1 MILAELVW
9 QTLGQDSSSHIICI
23 AESNNAVDVIC
34 RRLRDMGLDPVR
46 DTPHYEAS
54 PDLWALTPDR
64 LLGSEGTSSAR
75 RRVVQNA
82 SIVCMTLL
90 RAASSRM
97 RNLRFDLVII
107 DEASQISEAMSWV
120 SLHLGMIPS
129 PWRIVCFR
137 LVYVELKINW
147 LSVAI

>member
-9 QTLGQDSSSHIICI
+9 QTLGQNSSSRIIYI
-23 AESNNAVDVIC
+23 AESNTAVDVIC

-46 DTPHYEAS
+46 DTPHYEAA

-97 RNLRFDLVII
+97 RYLKFDLVII
-107 DEASQISEAMSWV
+107 DEASQVCEAMSWV
-120 SLHLGMIPS
+120 SFLFGVIPFYL
-129 PWRIVCFR
+129 PNVCFR
-137 LVYVELKINW
+137 LVCAELKIK
-147 LSVAI
+147 